1 MPIRRQAI
9 IWIIDGLSYWLIYAL
24 FGLNELRIR
33 WITRNTGILLLSI
46 IHYFLSNI
54 SRSVENMCI
63 RPASVQ
69 RIRTP
74 VFVTK
79 FSCFRTMTARQD
91 ADLSNPL
98 KPVPHFNTKNVV
110 PGTNIPI
117 IKISLSWIGL
127 VFVIGTLR
135 RRFSGGIYMRQRTR
149 SWLVQVKRIAWRY
162 QAITCTSVGLS
173 TVSSSNIHLRAV
185 SQELPQ
191 QSINKISFKFAYLKF
206 RSNLLGTNGLQM
218 PKLTLSSIPRMI
230 HPHQFILAT
239 V

>member
-1 MPIRRQAI
+1 
-9 IWIIDGLSYWLIYAL
+9 
-24 FGLNELRIR
+24 
-33 WITRNTGILLLSI
+33 
-46 IHYFLSNI
+46 
-54 SRSVENMCI
+54 MCLT
-63 RPASVQ
+63 PASAH

-74 VFVTK
+74 VCGTK

-91 ADLSNPL
+91 VDLFNPL
-98 KPVPHFNTKNVV
+98 KPVPHFNTNTAV

-127 VFVIGTLR
+127 IFVIGTPR
-135 RRFSGGIYMRQRTR
+135 RRFFGGIYTRQRTR

-162 QAITCTSVGLS
+162 QAITWTSVDLS
-173 TVSSSNIHLRAV
+173 LVRSSNIHLRAT

-191 QSINKISFKFAYLKF
+191 PSINKISFKFAYIKLCW
-206 RSNLLGTNGLQM
+206 NLLGANGLTM
-218 PKLTLSSIPRMI
+218 PTLALSSIPRMT